1 MTLELDSLL
10 LTGVEL
16 IDTQHREL
24 FARVGA
30 LLVAAKTHRSQDEVV
45 RLLEYLGS
53 YAVEHFG
60 AEEGLMESVGYPR
73 LGGHR
78 AEHIQFMK
86 ELSILR
92 HELKTEGP
100 THLFVI
106 RVGNR
111 VTEWLREHIYRTD
124 RILADWLRS
133 HPAAP
138 R

>member
-1 MTLELDSLL
+1 MRIEFDPVL
-10 LTGVEL
+10 LTGVDE
-16 IDTQHREL
+16 IDAQHREL

-30 LLVAAKTHRSQDEVV
+30 LLVASRTQRSREEVV

-53 YAVEHFG
+53 YVVDHFA
-60 AEEGLMESVGYPR
+60 AEERIMEAAGYPR

-78 AEHIQFMK
+78 AEHLQFVK

-124 RILADWLRS
+124 KLLGEWLRA
-133 HPAAP
+133 H
-138 R
+138 RR

>member
-1 MTLELDSLL
+1 MFDLDPLL
-10 LTGVEL
+10 LTGVEE
-16 IDTQHREL
+16 IDVQHREL
-24 FARVGA
+24 FSRVGA
-30 LLVAAKTHRSQDEVV
+30 LLVASRTNRSREEVV
-45 RLLEYLGS
+45 RMLEYLGS
-53 YAVEHFG
+53 YAVEHFS
-60 AEEGLMESVGYPR
+60 AEERLMETASYPR

-78 AEHIQFMK
+78 AEHLQFVK

-124 RILADWLRS
+124 RILADWLRA
-133 HPAAP
+133 H